1 MKLQKFSYKLRK
13 YKRVLLLCSI
23 SFIFG
28 IFLGYSA
35 MLFSQPTIDV
45 IAIPNREY
53 FPYVHEKLQ
62 NAKNFIHIVMFQIS
76 YYENYNGTISTL
88 LKDLIDAKKRGVD
101 VKLIIE
107 SGDDFLG
114 EEFSEKQKNAC
125 RFLQNF
131 SIEVKFDPE
140 GKTTHAKLILVD
152 DTVIIGST
160 NWNYYALEQ
169 NNEASVA
176 ITSEILTSAYKQY
189 FWNLWRNSKEANC
202 NITEKIKTNLT
213 ISEILSNKEIYDGK
227 KVTVSGK
234 IYGVKKKVSK
244 SGNEYTTFTLVDNSD
259 RINVFIFG
267 HPEISDGLDAT
278 VYGTYRKEK
287 TVSGYKYYNE
297 IEAENVLKNEF
308 S

>member
-1 MKLQKFSYKLRK
+1 MKLQKFSYKLK
-13 YKRVLLLCSI
+13 ECKKVLLLCSI

-35 MLFSQPTIDV
+35 MLFSQTTIDV

-62 NAKNFIHIVMFQIS
+62 NAKNFIHIIMFQIS
-76 YYENYNGTISTL
+76 YYENYNGTISKL
-88 LKDLIDAKKRGVD
+88 LQDLIDAKKRGVD
-101 VKLIIE
+101 VKLILE

-114 EEFSEKQKNAC
+114 EDFYEKQRNAC
-125 RFLQNF
+125 RFLQN
-131 SIEVKFDPE
+131 SGVEVKFDPE

-169 NNEASVA
+169 NNEASAA
-176 ITSEILTSAYKQY
+176 IVSEIFTAVYKQY
-189 FWNLWRNSKEANC
+189 FWNLWRSSKEANC

-227 KVTVSGK
+227 KVIVSGK
-234 IYGVKKKVSK
+234 IYRIKRKTSK
-244 SGNEYTTFTLVDNSD
+244 SGNEYTTFTLVDGLNS
-259 RINVFIFG
+259 INVFIFG
-267 HPEISDGLDAT
+267 HPEILENEKIT
-278 VYGTYRKEK
+278 VIGVYQKEK
-287 TVSGYKYYNE
+287 TVSGYTYYNE
-297 IEAENVLKNEF
+297 IEAEEIVKNEL
-308 S
+308 